1 MIRLKHLSTIKDWTG
16 LFEVTVSVNDKNTY
30 TYVLTSQFDVDEFEK
45 KLWKHPGSALNWL
58 KKVAIECIK
67 QK

>member
-1 MIRLKHLSTIKDWTG
+1 MVKLTHLSTTKDFTG
-16 LFEVTVSVNDKNTY
+16 LYEVTVIVNDKAIY
-30 TYVLTSQFDVDEFEK
+30 VYVLTSQFDVDEFEK

-58 KKVAIECIK
+58 KKVAIECNK

>member
-1 MIRLKHLSTIKDWTG
+1 MIRLKHLSTTKDWTG
-16 LFEVTVSVNDKNTY
+16 LFEVTVVVNGKATY
-30 TYVLTSQFDVDEFEK
+30 TYVVRSQFDVDEFEK

-58 KKVAIECIK
+58 KKVAIECNK

>member
-1 MIRLKHLSTIKDWTG
+1 MIRLTHLSTTKDFTG
-16 LFEVTVSVNDKNTY
+16 LYEVTVIVNDKATY
-30 TYVLTSQFDVDEFEK
+30 VYVLTSQFDVDEFEK

-58 KKVAIECIK
+58 KKVAIECNK